1 MALSYQ
7 GCRAGAHSS
16 TGRALGAVA
25 ALSALRPSQKRV
37 IHQFLLVRDRALACS
52 PSCLELVAF
61 VPPFLV
67 CRCALHHT
75 QPAFKQSRVFSIPFM
90 GCSRLLS
97 ACSLRFAHIYVGP
110 GAGVMDICEPSHE
123 CRDGT

>member
-1 MALSYQ
+1 MWP
-7 GCRAGAHSS
+7 CHTRAAGSGAHSS

-37 IHQFLLVRDRALACS
+37 IHQFLLVRDRACS

-61 VPPFLV
+61 VPPLLV
-67 CRCALHHT
+67 YRCALYHT

-97 ACSLRFAHIYVGP
+97 ACSFRFAHIYVGP

-123 CRDGT
+123 CPDGT